1 MHPCADTYM
10 AMQMPAPLCRCHRQQ
25 SGPQLQTDASHA
37 SGAAPVPIS
46 ADLPGAAALNPR
58 KRVTSLELSMV
69 PAVVEGP
76 TGSNGQLLRF
86 ANSFYRNDKTEETFM

>member
-1 MHPCADTYM
+1 MLRFRSQYHST
-10 AMQMPAPLCRCHRQQ
+10 PLHT
-25 SGPQLQTDASHA
+25 P
-37 SGAAPVPIS
+37 

-58 KRVTSLELSMV
+58 KRVTSLELSLV

-86 ANSFYRNDKTEETFM
+86 ANSFFRNDKTEETFM